1 MRVEPSAGE
10 HMPDVTELADDQL
23 IMLVAEGDPSAL
35 EALYDRYVRQCYG
48 LALRLLS
55 NPSLAEEV
63 VQEVFLKLWTQP
75 TAYSPDKGRFASW
88 LLSMVHHRAVD
99 ELRRRSYTEASL
111 DSYSQPGTGPL
122 ASMPSSEPDP
132 GEQVWVMEQQRI
144 VRAALDQIADS
155 QRQILE
161 LAYFGGLSQSQ
172 IAERLRQ
179 PLGTV
184 KTRMRQGLKNLRALL
199 ETGGLLNEP
208 QNEP

>member
-1 MRVEPSAGE
+1 MPDLTALADEELMMRV
-10 HMPDVTELADDQL
+10 AD
-23 IMLVAEGDPSAL
+23 GDIPAF
-35 EALYDRYVRQCYG
+35 EVLYDRHVRHCFG
-48 LALRLLS
+48 LAVRMLG

-63 VQEVFLKLWTQP
+63 VQEVFLKLWTRP
-75 TAYSPDKGRFASW
+75 TAYSSDRGRFASW

-99 ELRRRSYTEASL
+99 ELRRRSYTEASF
-111 DSYSQPGTGPL
+111 DSYNQPGTGPL
-122 ASMPSSEPDP
+122 AVMPAPEPDP
-132 GEQVWVMEQQRI
+132 GEQVWAMEQQRI
-144 VRAALDQIADS
+144 VRLALDQIADS

-172 IAERLRQ
+172 IAEKLRQ

-199 ETGGLLNEP
+199 ETGGLLKEP